1 MTHEI
6 TPQVGYG
13 PIKFG
18 MSSAEVEQILGVPS
32 KTEAAVPKGEKDEE
46 EIEHY
51 GNQHYSWYGENHTD
65 SNLPQITYAD
75 DKVIGIT
82 IFKQSGPLT
91 YKGMDLHEFKKR
103 EEVLEVLAQG
113 EDTYYYNEQFYF
125 YPKSGLVIASPENMK
140 RFFFVELT
148 LTQAM
153 MPHLVYEM
161 YEPYTDL
168 D

>member
-51 GNQHYSWYGENHTD
+51 GNQHYSCLLYT
-65 SNLPQITYAD
+65 
-75 DKVIGIT
+75 
-82 IFKQSGPLT
+82 
-91 YKGMDLHEFKKR
+91 
-103 EEVLEVLAQG
+103 
-113 EDTYYYNEQFYF
+113 
-125 YPKSGLVIASPENMK
+125 SPSP
-140 RFFFVELT
+140 R
-148 LTQAM
+148 
-153 MPHLVYEM
+153 
-161 YEPYTDL
+161 DRG
-168 D
+168 